1 MFICL
6 LGLSELHK
14 RILKNQLT
22 SLLSE
27 NLPRS
32 VEQNIHDVH
41 MHMPQHQWLAS
52 SGDWYLPDSQPYDLC
67 RKSADHQ
74 E

>member
-1 MFICL
+1 MAQD
-6 LGLSELHK
+6 
-14 RILKNQLT
+14 LKKNELT

-27 NLPRS
+27 NLRLS
-32 VEQNIHDVH
+32 GEQNIHDVH
-41 MHMPQHQWLAS
+41 MHMPQRQWLAS
-52 SGDWYLPDSQPYDLC
+52 SCDWYWLDSQPYDLC